1 MSTDHHV
8 GYVKSETHKGV
19 GIIEFFHPQS
29 NSMPGYLLQEL
40 AKAIRHAGLDP
51 DIYLI
56 VVKSA
61 GDKTFCSGASFEELS
76 SIKTEEQGKK
86 FFSGFAQVILA
97 MRDCPKFIIGRIQGK
112 CVGGGVGL
120 AAAMDYCFA
129 VEDVEIKLS
138 ELSIGIGP
146 FVVGPAVERKIGLS
160 AYSQLAID
168 SNNWRNAEWAKR
180 KGLFAEVH
188 PTIDD
193 MDEAIRKLAIS
204 LVHSSVEAMAELKKI
219 TWHDTDHWDRMLME
233 RAAMSGRL
241 IITPASKE
249 VIARLR
255 AKVK

>member
-1 MSTDHHV
+1 MSTDHHAGHV
-8 GYVKSETHKGV
+8 TSETHKGV
-19 GIIEFFHPQS
+19 GTIEFSHPQS

-40 AKAIRHAGLDP
+40 AKAIHHAGLDP
-51 DIYLI
+51 DIKVII
-56 VVKSA
+56 VRSS
-61 GDKTFCSGASFEELS
+61 GEKTFCSGASFEELS

-120 AAAMDYCFA
+120 AAAMDYCLA

-160 AYSQLAID
+160 AFSQLAID
-168 SNNWRNAEWAKR
+168 SNNWRNADWAKR

-188 PTIDD
+188 PTIDG
-193 MDEAIRKLAIS
+193 MDEAIQKLAIS
-204 LVHSSVEAMAELKKI
+204 LVHSSVEATAELKKI
-219 TWHDTDHWDRMLME
+219 TWRATENWDKLLPE

-241 IITPASKE
+241 ILTPASKE
-249 VIARLR
+249 VIARLH